1 MNNVGKEYTA
11 GFSNVGSYQVSGFPY
26 LRAVRG
32 VAATITHEVMLNNR
46 ISREIK
52 VTNLSTSTENIIIY
66 FEENG
71 YANNCYI
78 EIEPGTSFQMMYRV
92 NKLFVRRVI
101 GSTCNYDISCSTT
114 GILNDESIQYDLTKG
129 VGSPIGEIFS

>member
-1 MNNVGKEYTA
+1 MSNISDEYTA
-11 GFSNVGSYQVSGFPY
+11 GFSNVGSYQASGFPY

-32 VAATITHEVMLNNR
+32 IVGSITHQVMLNTR

-66 FEENG
+66 FDENG
-71 YANNCYI
+71 YVNNCYT

-92 NKLFVRRVI
+92 NKLFVRRII
-101 GSTCNYDISCSTT
+101 GSTSNYDISCAMT
-114 GILNDESIQYDLTKG
+114 GIMNDESIQYDLTKG
-129 VGSPIGEIFS
+129 VGIAVTEIFS